1 MPTGAVRMNAEEM
14 ELLNDPKYRSYA
26 ATLDKALKSFEYSSE
41 WADLIS
47 ALGKLNKVLQGS
59 SKYPVLPRK
68 LTIGKRLAQC
78 LHPALPSGVHLKA
91 LETYEII
98 FRIIGSK
105 RLARDLFLYSAGL
118 FPLLANAAMSVRPA
132 LLQLYETYYVPL
144 GKTLKPGLQGLVT
157 AILPGL
163 EEGSEYY
170 DRSNCLLEKTSLAV
184 EPCVFF
190 SALWGSVLTSPAVR
204 LPAVT
209 YTLTHLNRKLSM
221 EDQLHV
227 IGTDVDLMV
236 EAVCACV
243 QDSSVLVQRS
253 TLDLLLFCFPFHHSQ
268 VTKLDTVRLLSAVLH
283 VVLRRDMSLNRR
295 LYAWLLGFDNN
306 GTALGPRMARD
317 ESREEHGARYFS
329 TYSRELLV
337 QAMVGILKGRGG
349 GGCGEEGGSVSP
361 DLRPFRILLS
371 LLDKPEIGPA
381 ILEEVLVEVFRALH
395 GQCEMELG
403 TGIQPL
409 FSKDRSQLSSKMRE
423 NKQTAEVVKTANLLF
438 NSFEPYYLW
447 DYLARLFQSCCRRS
461 RRGVRR
467 ARRPSG
473 MSEQE
478 LTVCELC
485 VLADFLLDVVSLES
499 YIEIQTEHLP
509 RLLRRLIGCLTRHL
523 ASLSLTELT
532 DSLRLC
538 SKILSRVQPP
548 LVPVATA
555 AMPVGPGDDHR
566 ATVGTATAE
575 RAEPSEEGGEASGGV
590 GGDSGP
596 APAAGPAPARG
607 PPGGSSFTEFVQY
620 SGGRGEHPG
629 AGTGSRE
636 RQEGGARESPKEL
649 RGCSDGAGSG
659 SERSRSSSE
668 SPPAA
673 RRRPGD
679 PARHDGALAG
689 TGDADPDEDEEEG
702 EEEEVDDGGEEVYK
716 DSDDDEGDEG
726 ERRQRQHKTTM
737 QRCCER
743 FQEFLTLFSRRYV
756 LRSDG
761 APAQFVRDISLG
773 GALTGAGALAV
784 WGKRSGRTADGEAGG
799 GGPRGEDDGG
809 SDGTAAAAADGF
821 SEGHLAALAAA
832 CQLLLECSSFPV
844 YVAEGSP
851 ASPHRAL
858 PAGTGD
864 TTGVLPEWLQT
875 LLACC
880 CYGCGGGGG
889 GSDAGLSG
897 SEAFPVRGTAIACF
911 LDLLHLARSV
921 SAVAVS
927 SPQQQLQQ
935 QAAMAYPSPASP
947 GRVAVVIVPPL
958 TDAHLRYLA
967 EKTRFFQMVAAI
979 LWAQLGEGGGGR
991 HHRRCVELLQ
1001 QLHGL
1006 APGPSV
1012 CEDVVSRD
1020 LASRVPATRVEAYR
1034 KFALLW
1040 HLTRDLQQSKNWAF
1054 TRTFDRSLLLML
1066 DSLRCVESDGQ
1077 CASVC
1082 HEWLTHAVQRHDVPR
1097 LLEPPLLLLLHPKTQ
1112 RVSLAAVALRQ
1123 SGAGTGSRALSL
1135 RQLGDDPRAGEPLET
1150 GADGA
1155 GEMALRD
1162 PGMRGNGGSCVVEGA
1177 FLSGEAGAREVT
1189 GVSVCVRASGDH
1201 AGYYVTERVARGGSS
1216 VAHGGPRVPV
1226 GLTVN
1231 PLGADSESPLSSS
1244 PPSAS
1249 HAKEGPGAADDEDD
1263 GGCGDDDDDTGSTHG
1278 VSTRSRSDSG
1288 VSDRTGDSS
1297 LADEEVDE
1305 ADEADEDEEEEEGRV
1320 VCRDIDPEVCRLLED
1335 VVEAVARL
1343 EGGGEAETGDAV
1355 DGETRGKSGGT
1366 ATTTRSVPADPSRGG
1381 AVTAP
1386 CGTVLPRPSSFPLL
1400 APGVES
1406 GAPRSRSSSTLDQG
1420 GGGARPKV
1428 RHGAARGVS
1437 AAAAPAAPAVQDLP
1451 MRLPPAYLGE
1461 AGGLEAWYGA
1471 REGDGTNRDSS
1482 SEEEEEE
1489 GDSDSCSPRRAT
1501 RRMGGGNHGNAAAPS
1516 SSLGVTERS
1525 VATVHPLYQHVLLY
1539 LQVYDTGRVLHALAV
1554 LGSVLRSIPAAFVSA
1569 LATTGVS
1576 GARAPRLVLLQNL
1589 LARHRA
1595 SFTGGDFYASAHGPG
1610 VVVSAEG
1617 GGAQAGGFRNAMYLE
1632 VVLSLGLA
1640 FLRSYYPHHVR
1651 ASPRQLSE
1659 NRHVQLASAEV
1670 LTLLVSALAR
1680 LVDSGCTGAGGT
1692 GSASSSGPGFASFLL
1707 DLLARCKAQKV
1718 VLHCLV
1724 AGVAGAHARAQAHVL
1739 SVRNDP
1745 AAEEGL
1751 SMEGKVNFFEDG
1763 EEEEEESG
1771 EGSAGASG
1779 EGTSGALQAQLLRL
1793 LQALMVLEHKVL
1805 ACTEDPEGGF
1815 TELVA
1820 AQPENPPSNHQ
1831 QHQQEHQQHQQEQ
1844 AVGPAAPTSLRF
1856 VSSRPLAE
1864 QEMLGWAVTRA
1875 LLVSAPPGR
1884 ASCAAHPR
1892 WVGAVTAS
1900 LPYLGRALARL
1911 AVAVVAQVCRN
1922 LDAAAQQ
1929 HAWESALAADRPDV
1943 LLESVP
1949 PDYVLCLLEGL
1960 TTVVHYCLLDSSTT
1974 HIHSPS
1980 SASRAEARAAMLC
1993 VLPCVLS
2000 TAALLW
2006 SLLGKAEG
2014 QRVEVVA
2021 GVTGGAAA
2029 PSSVGLGSTKI
2040 LRQKVLDLLSPLSLQ
2055 HGVAFMAAVARVW
2068 SERTRGR
2075 PAASRSR
2082 VCAAEVDD
2090 RPRSSAADNRAQPR
2104 STTVLAAANVD
2115 QQLLVDLIRG
2125 ISSMRTDS
2133 VVGTV
2138 KEVVRQPPSGPAPSP
2153 KEKSV
2158 PLEVSVLQFFFAYV
2172 QRIAVSQ
2179 FVDSWPSLLSL
2190 LKDCSALNLPPPGH
2204 FLLLGI
2210 LNEFVMKMP
2219 PMESKKDLR
2228 DLQDVTQRLV
2238 EAVTHVAGSSLEQTT
2253 WLRRNLEVK
2262 AGPQVTVDAAG
2273 LQADA
2278 DDALLLSPVAEV
2290 VSQPPSVFSVHA
2302 LTLLAEVLAHLL
2314 DMVFRSDEKEK
2325 VVPLLINIMY
2335 YVVPYL
2341 KNHSAHNAPSFRACV
2356 QLLSSLSGYQYTRR
2370 AWKKE
2375 ALDLFMESTFFQMD
2389 ASCVPQWRS
2398 IIDHL
2403 MTHDKTTFRDL
2414 MTRVTVAQSSS
2425 LNLFGNREAELE
2437 QRVMLLKRL
2446 AFSVFS
2452 SEVDQYHK
2460 FLPDIQERLVESLRL
2475 PQVPTLHAQVFL
2487 FFRVLLL
2494 RVSHQ
2499 HLTALW
2505 PAMITE
2511 LVQVFMQMEQELMA
2525 EDDITRSASPSI
2537 TGLETTYVGGNG
2549 FSSSYSQ
2556 QRWLALY
2563 LSACKFLDLALA
2575 LPSAHLP
2582 QFQLY
2587 RWAFIPET
2595 CDDSGLEVRRQ
2606 GNHQREFRPYVVR
2619 LTKLLRK
2626 KCKKS
2631 SEEEGGG
2638 SPRMI
2643 PCEAGQPLLTVASL
2657 RSIDQLLP
2665 FFSTLSHFFCNKPM
2679 VGAAQAFLC
2688 DPGRPPG
2695 SGGSG
2700 SLASSSSSALEHAG
2714 SGESGA
2720 GAEAQWSRARRRV
2733 EETVGR
2739 DFLETLNKG

>member
-1 MPTGAVRMNAEEM
+1 MNAEEM

-268 VTKLDTVRLLSAVLH
+268 VRILSSHLDAVTKLDTVRLLSAVLH

-548 LVPVATA
+548 LVP
-555 AMPVGPGDDHR
+555 
-566 ATVGTATAE
+566 
-575 RAEPSEEGGEASGGV
+575 
-590 GGDSGP
+590 
-596 APAAGPAPARG
+596 
-607 PPGGSSFTEFVQY
+607 Y

-649 RGCSDGAGSG
+649 HGCSDGAGSG

-927 SPQQQLQQ
+927 SPQQPG
-935 QAAMAYPSPASP
+935 ARPASP

-1123 SGAGTGSRALSL
+1123 SGAGT
-1135 RQLGDDPRAGEPLET
+1135 
-1150 GADGA
+1150 
-1155 GEMALRD
+1155 
-1162 PGMRGNGGSCVVEGA
+1162 
-1177 FLSGEAGAREVT
+1177 
-1189 GVSVCVRASGDH
+1189 VCVRASGDH

-1320 VCRDIDPEVCRLLED
+1320 VCRDIDPEV
-1335 VVEAVARL
+1335 
-1343 EGGGEAETGDAV
+1343 
-1355 DGETRGKSGGT
+1355 
-1366 ATTTRSVPADPSRGG
+1366 
-1381 AVTAP
+1381 
-1386 CGTVLPRPSSFPLL
+1386 
-1400 APGVES
+1400 
-1406 GAPRSRSSSTLDQG
+1406 
-1420 GGGARPKV
+1420 
-1428 RHGAARGVS
+1428 
-1437 AAAAPAAPAVQDLP
+1437 
-1451 MRLPPAYLGE
+1451 
-1461 AGGLEAWYGA
+1461 
-1471 REGDGTNRDSS
+1471 DSS

-1489 GDSDSCSPRRAT
+1489 GDSDSCPPRRLGSGASSTAEHLRRSSASVFLEQIISMQTAKVQPCNCSLTSLLTERPPRSHRSRGLFGPHFHAGQMRWIEVGPARGGPHPAAETRTGAARVPRGECGGAVSPRAT

-1595 SFTGGDFYASAHGPG
+1595 SFTGGDFYASAHGRWRL
-1610 VVVSAEG
+1610 ED
-1617 GGAQAGGFRNAMYLE
+1617 AGGFRNAMYLE

-1974 HIHSPS
+1974 HIHVRGTRH
-1980 SASRAEARAAMLC
+1980 ARAEARAAMLC

-2082 VCAAEVDD
+2082 V
-2090 RPRSSAADNRAQPR
+2090 
-2104 STTVLAAANVD
+2104 LAAANVD

-2153 KEKSV
+2153 KEQKSV

-2679 VGAAQAFLC
+2679 VGAAQ
-2688 DPGRPPG
+2688 
-2695 SGGSG
+2695 
-2700 SLASSSSSALEHAG
+2700 HAG

>member
-1 MPTGAVRMNAEEM
+1 MNAEEM

-268 VTKLDTVRLLSAVLH
+268 VRILSSHLDAVTKLDTVRLLSAVLH

-575 RAEPSEEGGEASGGV
+575 RAEPSEEGGGGV
-590 GGDSGP
+590 RGSGRRLGPSGTRQGGVAEP
-596 APAAGPAPARG
+596 
-607 PPGGSSFTEFVQY
+607 E
-620 SGGRGEHPG
+620 
-629 AGTGSRE
+629 
-636 RQEGGARESPKEL
+636 
-649 RGCSDGAGSG
+649 AGSQVW
-659 SERSRSSSE
+659 R
-668 SPPAA
+668 
-673 RRRPGD
+673 
-679 PARHDGALAG
+679 
-689 TGDADPDEDEEEG
+689 
-702 EEEEVDDGGEEVYK
+702 
-716 DSDDDEGDEG
+716 
-726 ERRQRQHKTTM
+726 HKTTM

-1162 PGMRGNGGSCVVEGA
+1162 PGMRGNGGSC
-1177 FLSGEAGAREVT
+1177 
-1189 GVSVCVRASGDH
+1189 
-1201 AGYYVTERVARGGSS
+1201 
-1216 VAHGGPRVPV
+1216 
-1226 GLTVN
+1226 
-1231 PLGADSESPLSSS
+1231 SPLSSS

-1249 HAKEGPGAADDEDD
+1249 HAKEGAGAADDEDD

-1305 ADEADEDEEEEEGRV
+1305 ADEADEDEEEEE
-1320 VCRDIDPEVCRLLED
+1320 
-1335 VVEAVARL
+1335 
-1343 EGGGEAETGDAV
+1343 
-1355 DGETRGKSGGT
+1355 
-1366 ATTTRSVPADPSRGG
+1366 
-1381 AVTAP
+1381 
-1386 CGTVLPRPSSFPLL
+1386 
-1400 APGVES
+1400 
-1406 GAPRSRSSSTLDQG
+1406 
-1420 GGGARPKV
+1420 
-1428 RHGAARGVS
+1428 
-1437 AAAAPAAPAVQDLP
+1437 
-1451 MRLPPAYLGE
+1451 
-1461 AGGLEAWYGA
+1461 
-1471 REGDGTNRDSS
+1471 
-1482 SEEEEEE
+1482 
-1489 GDSDSCSPRRAT
+1489 
-1501 RRMGGGNHGNAAAPS
+1501 
-1516 SSLGVTERS
+1516 ERS

-1595 SFTGGDFYASAHGPG
+1595 SFTGGDFYASAHGRWRL
-1610 VVVSAEG
+1610 ED
-1617 GGAQAGGFRNAMYLE
+1617 AGGFRNAMYLE

-2082 VCAAEVDD
+2082 V
-2090 RPRSSAADNRAQPR
+2090 
-2104 STTVLAAANVD
+2104 LAAANVD

-2153 KEKSV
+2153 KEQKSV

-2679 VGAAQAFLC
+2679 VGAAQ
-2688 DPGRPPG
+2688 
-2695 SGGSG
+2695 
-2700 SLASSSSSALEHAG
+2700 HAG